1 MPLYTCECCN
11 MSTKII
17 THHKRH
23 LQTSKHIR
31 KIEELRLKTQKDP
44 KRPKKDP
51 KRPKKTQKDPVDFL
65 NNYDFESGSESESE
79 SGIDCE
85 FKCDY
90 CESPFSSFAHKR
102 RHELHRCKQNI
113 FITNKLIKALEY
125 EKKEKNKLYKQ
136 IDKLID
142 KAGNTTNYQTNT
154 QNIKLNGY
162 GKEDLSHITDSFK
175 TQLLNGPYGM
185 IPKMIEQVH
194 FSEDKPENKN
204 ISLTNSRDNKM
215 KVFIEDKWVYKNKD
229 EIIHDLMDGKYFIMD
244 NHYESI
250 CDNLNDISQSRYK
263 TFREFFDD
271 REKKMYEQQKKD
283 CELVLLNNR

>member
-1 MPLYTCECCN
+1 MPLYTCDICN
-11 MSTKII
+11 ISTTII

-23 LQTSKHIR
+23 HQTSKHIR
-31 KIEELRLKTQKDP
+31 KLEETRLKTQKDP

-51 KRPKKTQKDPVDFL
+51 KRPKKTQKDPADFS
-65 NNYDFESGSESESE
+65 NNVELESELDSKSE
-79 SGIDCE
+79 LNPE

-90 CESPFSSFAHKR
+90 CDAPFSSFAHKR
-102 RHELHRCKQNI
+102 RHELHRCKENTS
-113 FITNKLIKALEY
+113 ITNKFIKALEL

-142 KAGNTTNYQTNT
+142 KAGNTTNFQTNT

-162 GKEDLSHITDSFK
+162 GKEDFSHITDSFK

-215 KVFIEDKWVYKNKD
+215 KVFIGDKWVYKNKD
-229 EIIHDLMDGKYFIMD
+229 EIIHDLMDGKYFILD
-244 NHYESI
+244 THYESM
-250 CDNLNDISQSRYK
+250 CENLNDINQSRYE

-271 REKKMYEQQKKD
+271 REKKMYEQQKKE

>member
-1 MPLYTCECCN
+1 MFKFNCN
-11 MSTKII
+11 VCNISTNLISN
-17 THHKRH
+17 HKRH
-23 LQTSKHIR
+23 LKTSKHIR
-31 KIEELRLKTQKDP
+31 KLEETRLKTQKDP

-51 KRPKKTQKDPVDFL
+51 KRPKKTQKDPVDFS
-65 NNYDFESGSESESE
+65 NSVESESDSE
-79 SGIDCE
+79 PEPE

-102 RHELHRCKQNI
+102 RHELHRCKQNTS
-113 FITNKLIKALEY
+113 ITNNLIKALEY

-142 KAGNTTNYQTNT
+142 KAGNTTNYQTT
-154 QNIKLNGY
+154 SQNIKLNGY

-194 FSEDKPENKN
+194 FNEDKPENKN

-244 NHYESI
+244 THYESI

-263 TFREFFDD
+263 TFRDFFDD
-271 REKKMYEQQKKD
+271 REKKMYEQQKKE

>member
-1 MPLYTCECCN
+1 MFLFNCDICKI
-11 MSTKII
+11 STNLKSN
-17 THHKRH
+17 HKRH

-31 KIEELRLKTQKDP
+31 KTEENRLKTQKDP
-44 KRPKKDP
+44 KKTPKDP
-51 KRPKKTQKDPVDFL
+51 KRPKKTQKDPVNIQNKF
-65 NNYDFESGSESESE
+65 DFE
-79 SGIDCE
+79 CN
-85 FKCDY
+85 Y
-90 CESPFSSFAHKR
+90 CEAQFSSFAHKR
-102 RHELHRCKQNI
+102 RHELHRCKQNTS
-113 FITNKLIKALEY
+113 ITNKLIKALEH
-125 EKKEKNKLYKQ
+125 EKNEKNKLYKQ

-185 IPKMIEQVH
+185 IPRMIEQVH

-215 KVFIEDKWVYKNKD
+215 KVFIGDKWVYKNKD
-229 EIIHDLMDGKYFIMD
+229 DIIHDLMDGKYFIMD
-244 NHYESI
+244 NHYESM
-250 CDNLNDISQSRYK
+250 CDNLNDVNQSRYE
-263 TFREFFDD
+263 TFRDFFDD
-271 REKKMYEQQKKD
+271 REKKMYEQQKKE

>member
-1 MPLYTCECCN
+1 MPSYSCTHC
-11 MSTKII
+11 MFFTKLK
-17 THHKRH
+17 TDHKRH
-23 LQTSKHIR
+23 LLTKKHIR
-31 KIEELRLKTQKDP
+31 KLEEITLKNTKEHE
-44 KRPKKDP
+44 KNTKEHEKNTKEHEKNTTLKKHSC
-51 KRPKKTQKDPVDFL
+51 Q
-65 NNYDFESGSESESE
+65 
-79 SGIDCE
+79 
-85 FKCDY
+85 Y
-90 CESPFSSFAHKR
+90 CEATFNTFSSMR
-102 RHELHRCKQNI
+102 RHEIHYCKQI
-113 FITNKLIKALEY
+113 PDKAENVIVEL
-125 EKKEKNKLYKQ
+125 KKEKKQLYKQ

-142 KAGNTTNYQTNT
+142 KAGNTTFNSQTNT

-215 KVFIEDKWVYKNKD
+215 KVFTGDKWVYKNKD

-244 NHYESI
+244 THYESM
-250 CDNLNDISQSRYK
+250 CEDLNDINQSRYE
-263 TFREFFDD
+263 TFRDFFDD
-271 REKKMYEQQKKD
+271 REKKMYEQQKKE

>member
-1 MPLYTCECCN
+1 MLKFNCKVCN
-11 MSTKII
+11 ISTNLKSN
-17 THHKRH
+17 HKRH

-31 KIEELRLKTQKDP
+31 KLEELRLKTQKDP

-79 SGIDCE
+79 YGIDCE

-229 EIIHDLMDGKYFIMD
+229 EIIHDLMDGKYFLLD
-244 NHYESI
+244 THYENI
-250 CDNLNDISQSRYK
+250 CEDLNNVSQSRYE
-263 TFREFFDD
+263 TFRSIFD
-271 REKKMYEQQKKD
+271 EKEPKVHDHLKKE
-283 CELVLLNNR
+283 CELILLNNR